1 MRKTQNST
9 EESQNPQESRN
20 SRASDFAQ
28 LKEMSA
34 TKLTQIAREMDVP
47 GATEMRKQELIFG
60 VLQAQTEKAGLIFSE
75 GVLEALPEGFG
86 FLRAPEHNY
95 LPSSDDVYVGQTQ
108 IRKFELRTGDTVSGQ
123 IRLPGD
129 RKSTRL
135 NSSHVRISY
144 AV

>member
-47 GATEMRKQELIFG
+47 GAAGRLRLLARAG
-60 VLQAQTEKAGLIFSE
+60 AQLFAQLGRRLRRPDADSQVRTAHRRHGLGPDSSARRRREVFLAGQ
-75 GVLEALPEGFG
+75 G
-86 FLRAPEHNY
+86 R
-95 LPSSDDVYVGQTQ
+95 
-108 IRKFELRTGDTVSGQ
+108 
-123 IRLPGD
+123 
-129 RKSTRL
+129 
-135 NSSHVRISY
+135 SHQL
-144 AV
+144 